1 MPPKLGILAGGG
13 RLPKQ
18 LIEVCEKLRRPFF
31 VIAIE
36 NNADP
41 EVVLSIPHCWARLE
55 AVGKIITNL
64 KRAQVK
70 EVVMVGRVM
79 RPSWRDIKPDWR
91 ALKMLPKVLGSS
103 QGDGAILSLVIKE
116 LELEGFRVIGID
128 DVLTDLRTPLGALG
142 RYHPDSIAEKDI
154 ERAIEVGLALG
165 AVDVGQAVIVQQ
177 GIVLGVE
184 AIEGTDALLERC
196 LGLRRGGDGG
206 ILLKLKKAHQ
216 DNRVDLPTVGP
227 DTVAK
232 ASQAGVRGI
241 AIEAGA
247 SLLVERASLIRD
259 ADLAG
264 MFVTGVKVDR
274 CLE

>member
-142 RYHPDSIAEKDI
+142 QYHPDSIAEKDI

-196 LGLRRGGDGG
+196 LGLRRKGDGG

-216 DNRVDLPTVGP
+216 DNRVDLPAVGP